1 MPSSSVVSQM
11 LSVGDGHQLYLE
23 TTGRADGIPAVYLHG
38 GPGSG
43 CQPAHR
49 RLFDTA
55 RYRAVLFD
63 QRGAG
68 RSTPHRSRLANTT
81 GHLIA
86 DMEAIRTTLGIERWL
101 IVGGSW
107 GSTLAL
113 AYAQAHPERV
123 IGMVLRATFLGMRE
137 ELEWAFGTA
146 MSHFYPRL
154 RDDFISILD
163 PEERAH
169 PLQAYW
175 RRILD
180 PDPDIHRP
188 AAWAWHDAERILSQS
203 APASDRLDLAARLGG
218 SGPLAST
225 PFMEAHYFS
234 NDSFL
239 SPRQLLDQAG
249 QLKGIPG
256 RIIQGQYDLLCPPR
270 SAYALAARWPD
281 AGIILVSGAGHG
293 QSEPGVEQAMRQALA
308 DLTELI

>member
-101 IVGGSW
+101 IVGG
-107 GSTLAL
+107 
-113 AYAQAHPERV
+113 
-123 IGMVLRATFLGMRE
+123 
-137 ELEWAFGTA
+137 
-146 MSHFYPRL
+146 
-154 RDDFISILD
+154 
-163 PEERAH
+163 
-169 PLQAYW
+169 
-175 RRILD
+175 
-180 PDPDIHRP
+180 
-188 AAWAWHDAERILSQS
+188 
-203 APASDRLDLAARLGG
+203 
-218 SGPLAST
+218 
-225 PFMEAHYFS
+225 
-234 NDSFL
+234 
-239 SPRQLLDQAG
+239 
-249 QLKGIPG
+249 
-256 RIIQGQYDLLCPPR
+256 
-270 SAYALAARWPD
+270 
-281 AGIILVSGAGHG
+281 
-293 QSEPGVEQAMRQALA
+293 
-308 DLTELI
+308 